1 MARWT
6 RHTPAA
12 AQAAAAAAHG
22 DGAPPPQAGT
32 GAGADSGSDSDD
44 EQTWVSCDACN
55 KWRRVLDSQSLRSA
69 RRWRCSDNR
78 DPRYASCATPQE
90 LPDERIDE
98 LLGLTRKRRERKKRK
113 HEAGAARL

>member
-12 AQAAAAAAHG
+12 QAAAAAHG

-32 GAGADSGSDSDD
+32 DGAPGPDSGSDSDD

-78 DPRYASCATPQE
+78 DPRYASCATPQ
-90 LPDERIDE
+90 
-98 LLGLTRKRRERKKRK
+98 
-113 HEAGAARL
+113 AR